1 MIWVG
6 AHEWWPWQRYV
17 RWKYWQFSGS
27 KSLTYEF
34 STLDKVA
41 TEEEHVKSNLGT
53 LKLRNIN
60 RLIFGQIDTN
70 SRNEKSNLW
79 KKSW

>member
-1 MIWVG
+1 M
-6 AHEWWPWQRYV
+6 
-17 RWKYWQFSGS
+17 KTLGS

-41 TEEEHVKSNLGT
+41 TEEEHVKSTLGT

-60 RLIFGQIDTN
+60 RLIFCQIDTN
-70 SRNEKSNLW
+70 SRNEKYNL
-79 KKSW
+79 